1 MKTLIILLAIYLVI
15 DLIYTIHQIIQ
26 LRKLKNLLKK
36 LQSDLLN

>member
-1 MKTLIILLAIYLVI
+1 MKTLIILLAIYLII

>member
-15 DLIYTIHQIIQ
+15 DLIYTINQIIQ

-36 LQSDLLN
+36 LQQNLSN

>member
-36 LQSDLLN
+36 LQQNLSN